1 MARERRAPGTL
12 TVVDGE
18 ALSPAD
24 RAAIVA
30 LCSAAF
36 DEDFGRMFALLPGS
50 RHVLV
55 RHGEALVG
63 HACWVERWLE
73 PAGQG
78 TLRTAYVEAVG
89 VPPARQGEGWGGA
102 AMRRVAAE
110 IAGYDLGAL
119 SPATFG
125 FYARLGWERW
135 RGPTAIRVAGGLLQT
150 PDEEIMILR
159 TPRTPPLDL
168 DAPIT
173 AEWREGELW

>member
-1 MARERRAPGTL
+1 MAREQRAPATL
-12 TVVDGE
+12 TVVDGA
-18 ALSPAD
+18 ALSPAV

-36 DEDFGRMFALLPGS
+36 DEDFSRMFALLPGS

-55 RHGEALVG
+55 HHGDALVG

-73 PAGQG
+73 PAGLRP
-78 TLRTAYVEAVG
+78 LRTAYVEAVA
-89 VPPARQGEGWGGA
+89 VPPARHGEGWGGA

-110 IAGYDLGAL
+110 IAAYDLGAL
-119 SPATFG
+119 SPATYD

-135 RGPTAIRVAGGLLQT
+135 RGPTAIRMAGGLLQT
-150 PDEEIMILR
+150 PGEEIMILR

>member
-1 MARERRAPGTL
+1 MASEQPDSATL
-12 TVVDGE
+12 TVVDGA

-24 RAAIVA
+24 RAAVVA

-55 RHGEALVG
+55 RRGEALVG

-73 PAGQG
+73 PAGLRP
-78 TLRTAYVEAVG
+78 LRTAYVEAVA
-89 VPPARQGEGWGGA
+89 VPPERQGEGWGGA
-102 AMRRVAAE
+102 AMRRVTAE

-119 SPATFG
+119 SPTTFG